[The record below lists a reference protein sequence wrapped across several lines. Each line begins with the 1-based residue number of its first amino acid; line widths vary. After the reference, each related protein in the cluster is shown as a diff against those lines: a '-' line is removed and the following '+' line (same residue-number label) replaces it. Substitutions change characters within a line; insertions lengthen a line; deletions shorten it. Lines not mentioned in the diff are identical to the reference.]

1 MRGVSVIRQ
10 CVPNRRGEVSSPNGL
25 GNPTPTVDFGELI
38 NVGAGLVPAQN
49 TGSSP
54 TTGQPQVER
63 SEIPIYRGCFESR
76 SYRRHIRLVQFVKC
90 QQNLATCVNKKNT
103 GKISAGVFW
112 GIVIEFVL
120 IRHQISDDIIQNPTV
135 LVVLHFNGGI
145 DPD

>member
-10 CVPNRRGEVSSPNGL
+10 CVPNRRGEGTSPNEL

-63 SEIPIYRGCFESR
+63 SEIPILSE
-76 SYRRHIRLVQFVKC
+76 
-90 QQNLATCVNKKNT
+90 A
-103 GKISAGVFW
+103 
-112 GIVIEFVL
+112 
-120 IRHQISDDIIQNPTV
+120 HQIGSICQMSTEPSN
-135 LVVLHFNGGI
+135 LR
-145 DPD
+145 

>member
-63 SEIPIYRGCFESR
+63 SEIPIYR
-76 SYRRHIRLVQFVKC
+76 RHIRLVQFVKC
-90 QQNLATCVNKKNT
+90 QQNLATLLS
-103 GKISAGVFW
+103 ISPGFPH
-112 GIVIEFVL
+112 IL
-120 IRHQISDDIIQNPTV
+120 
-135 LVVLHFNGGI
+135 
-145 DPD
+145 